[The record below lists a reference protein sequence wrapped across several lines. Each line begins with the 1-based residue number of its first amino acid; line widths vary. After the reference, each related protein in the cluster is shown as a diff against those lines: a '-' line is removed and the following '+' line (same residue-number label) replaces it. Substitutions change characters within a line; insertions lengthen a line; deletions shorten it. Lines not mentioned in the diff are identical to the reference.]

1 MTHTPRIAVLG
12 ATGSLGSTVAR
23 LALESGADL
32 SVLVRSADRLAP
44 DVRTRAN
51 VLEAD
56 IRQMPAGA
64 LAAFASG
71 HTALVSCAGFVTE
84 GEQFVGLVDRI
95 VSEVESLDAAAQP
108 ACWFLAG
115 LALLEL
121 DATGRRGVD
130 LPPVRTT
137 YWPHD
142 SNYQR
147 LLRSPLDWR
156 LLCPGPMVDAPAVG
170 VDALRVSVDRLPTP
184 MPDNAATLPV
194 EGLMPLFGAR
204 IPEMIIPYAD
214 AAAFMLANTSARG
227 TFTHKRVG
235 LALPEGMRGHKE
247 QWTAATPGRT

>member
-1 MTHTPRIAVLG
+1 MPRITVLG
-12 ATGSLGSTVAR
+12 ATGALGSTVAR
-23 LALESGADL
+23 LALQAGADL
-32 SVLVRSADRLAP
+32 SVLVRRADRLAP
-44 DVRTRAN
+44 DLRARAH

-56 IRQMPAGA
+56 IRQMPSGA

-71 HTALVSCAGFVTE
+71 HTALISCAGFVTE
-84 GEQFVGLVDRI
+84 GEQFVSLVDTI
-95 VSEVESLDAAAQP
+95 VSELESLDAAAGP
-108 ACWFLAG
+108 VCWFLAG
-115 LALLEL
+115 LGLLDL

-130 LPPVRTT
+130 LPPVRAT

-170 VDALRVSVDRLPTP
+170 VSSLRVSVDRLPTP
-184 MPDNAATLPV
+184 MPDDAAALTV

-214 AAAFMLANTSARG
+214 AAAFMLTNTTAHG
-227 TFTHKRVG
+227 AFTHKRVG
-235 LALPEGMRGHKE
+235 LALPEGMRGHEE